1 MKRVVTIAAA
11 AVAVIAVLVFV
22 VRHRAAPAS
31 APSRSRVSV
40 ATVRLGS
47 VEETLDL
54 TGRIGPA
61 AGAQTKLAF
70 AIAGTV
76 DRVAVSLGER
86 VAGGTVLAQLDAT
99 PLALSARQAQADAR
113 AASAQEAYAQID
125 RVSVRLRVDEAELA
139 RQRALLRAGVVAQ
152 RDVEAADA
160 TVAADRAAV
169 QSAHDAVVAAQ
180 AQAAAASARAS
191 SATYDLSR
199 ADLRAPFDGVVVAI
213 YVQPGQVVDTTMP
226 IVAIAAST
234 TSLATLDIPATDVPR
249 ISSGDL
255 VHVTASGWRF
265 DARIGAVAPAV
276 NPATG
281 LAEVSVV
288 GIPSDVPPGTPIDAT
303 VVYGRVRGLVVPQS
317 SLIADPQSGRM
328 LAFVESIGKDGTQT
342 FAVRHVGL
350 GASDSRFAVVRGLR
364 VGERVAAQGTILLLA
379 PTGGGD

>member
-226 IVAIAAST
+226 IVAIAEH
-234 TSLATLDIPATDVPR
+234 DVSRHARHSGHRRAADFERRPR
-249 ISSGDL
+249 ACYG
-255 VHVTASGWRF
+255 VRV
-265 DARIGAVAPAV
+265 
-276 NPATG
+276 
-281 LAEVSVV
+281 EV
-288 GIPSDVPPGTPIDAT
+288 
-303 VVYGRVRGLVVPQS
+303 
-317 SLIADPQSGRM
+317 
-328 LAFVESIGKDGTQT
+328 
-342 FAVRHVGL
+342 
-350 GASDSRFAVVRGLR
+350 
-364 VGERVAAQGTILLLA
+364 
-379 PTGGGD
+379 